1 MSSIFSKFC
10 RKLTSDR
17 LKNLSNRSLTLKTSD
32 FFYIYFLF
40 YNFPIFLQKF
50 FLIQHFSHKKAKSLI
65 LVYKNH
71 LQMQDI
77 QKRDFLSAFQK
88 KVPIILDDNRQK
100 SSLAFQIANNLLDP
114 CKTPFRTICLAVCQ
128 SFLHRNN
135 DRRATATQSYRLTL
149 MFKRARIAT
158 KEINL

>member
-17 LKNLSNRSLTLKTSD
+17 LKNLNNRSLTLKTSD
-32 FFYIYFLF
+32 FFYIYLLF

-77 QKRDFLSAFQK
+77 QKRDLLPVFQK

-100 SSLAFQIANNLLDP
+100 SSLTFQIANNLLDP

-135 DRRATATQSYRLTL
+135 DRRIRSIQEY
-149 MFKRARIAT
+149 RIALVCKRDRIART
-158 KEINL
+158 QGYL

>member
-17 LKNLSNRSLTLKTSD
+17 LKNLSNRSFTLKTSD
-32 FFYIYFLF
+32 FFYIYLLF

-50 FLIQHFSHKKAKSLI
+50 FLIQHSPFKKAKSLI
-65 LVYKNH
+65 SVYKNH
-71 LQMQDI
+71 LQMQDF

-100 SSLAFQIANNLLDP
+100 SSLALQIANNLLDP
-114 CKTPFRTICLAVCQ
+114 CKTPFRTFCLAVCQ

-135 DRRATATQSYRLTL
+135 DRSPRVTEFYRLTL
-149 MFKRARIAT
+149 MFKRDRIART
-158 KEINL
+158 QGYL

>member
-17 LKNLSNRSLTLKTSD
+17 LKNLSNRCLTLKTSD

-50 FLIQHFSHKKAKSLI
+50 FLIQHSRFKKAKSLI

-77 QKRDFLSAFQK
+77 QKRDLLPVFQK

-100 SSLAFQIANNLLDP
+100 SSLAFQIANNLLDT
-114 CKTPFRTICLAVCQ
+114 CKTILRTFCLAFFQ
-128 SFLHRNN
+128 SLLDRSN
-135 DRRATATQSYRLTL
+135 DRSPRATQSYRLTL
-149 MFKRARIAT
+149 MFKRGRIAT

>member
-1 MSSIFSKFC
+1 MPSIFSKFC

-32 FFYIYFLF
+32 FFYIYLLF

-50 FLIQHFSHKKAKSLI
+50 FLIQHSPFKKAKSLI

-77 QKRDFLSAFQK
+77 QKRDLLPVFQK

-114 CKTPFRTICLAVCQ
+114 CKTILRTFCLAVFQ
-128 SFLHRNN
+128 NLLYSFN
-135 DRRATATQSYRLTL
+135 DRRMTATQL
-149 MFKRARIAT
+149 
-158 KEINL
+158 

>member
-1 MSSIFSKFC
+1 MPSIFSKFC

-32 FFYIYFLF
+32 FFYIYLLF

-50 FLIQHFSHKKAKSLI
+50 FLIQHSPFKKAKSLI

-77 QKRDFLSAFQK
+77 QKRDLLPVFQK

-100 SSLAFQIANNLLDP
+100 SSLALQIANNLLDP
-114 CKTPFRTICLAVCQ
+114 YKTILRTIRTPILQ
-128 SFLHRNN
+128 SFLDRSN
-135 DRRATATQSYRLTL
+135 DRSPRATQSYRLTL
-149 MFKRARIAT
+149 MFKRGRIAT